1 MATVKSINQF
11 IKKTL
16 IKYGIFEQT
25 YFADSKDGIF
35 KENQTD
41 LATMQ
46 KVEKILGLTA
56 DEIRRKDVKAANK
69 WAEKFPFFDYYYKFR
84 SANTFSQLDPE
95 QYLMARILGFDTKE
109 GYTPKKKYE
118 KEEVLERLE
127 STLKE
132 INDIIPGTYHKDAE
146 ITSFNFEAEDFIN
159 FSYTKELLEGFF
171 DVIERHKEL
180 FFKCFNEELT
190 EEEIK
195 EYNFLTA
202 ALEAKDAGTAGG
214 IIFYNKVRQLLP
226 IMKEEG
232 YKDYAA
238 YVALRGDFQ
247 PWRCSDFSDYPELAQ
262 KYVNIFPQTKYKM
275 KDFCMNIKNISC
287 WFKWSDDITEY
298 DEMNAEDL
306 FMSLFEKKGNSD
318 DIPDNWTRIYLPKSE
333 DELGEG
339 YEHAKKLGVLAGPST
354 KGGLQIPRHE
364 WLADSMQRIMCRV
377 SYGIKKEDI

>member
-11 IKKTL
+11 IRKTL

-35 KENQTD
+35 KDNQTD
-41 LATMQ
+41 LATMK
-46 KVEKILGLTA
+46 KVEKVLGLTA
-56 DEIRRKDVKAANK
+56 DEIRRKDVKASNK
-69 WAEKFPFFDYYYKFR
+69 WAEKFPFFDLYYKFR
-84 SANTFSQLDPE
+84 AANTFAELDTE
-95 QYLMARILGFDTKE
+95 QYLMSRILGLDNEE
-109 GYTPKKKYE
+109 GFRYQKKYE
-118 KEEVLERLE
+118 KEDILTRLVV
-127 STLKE
+127 TLKE
-132 INDIIPGTYHKDAE
+132 IDGIIPGTYHKNAE
-146 ITSFNFEAEDFIN
+146 ITSFNFEAEDFIV
-159 FSYTKELLEGFF
+159 FPHTKELLQSFINL
-171 DVIERHKEL
+171 VNRHKEL
-180 FFKCFNEELT
+180 FFKCFEEQLSDD
-190 EEEIK
+190 EIK

-202 ALEAKDAGTAGG
+202 FLEAKDAGTAGG
-214 IIFYNKVRQLLP
+214 IMFYDKVLQLLP

-232 YKDYAA
+232 YEDYAA

-318 DIPDNWTRIYLPKSE
+318 DILDNWTRIYLPKSE

-354 KGGLQIPRHE
+354 KGGLQIPRQE

-377 SYGIKKEDI
+377 SYGIKKGDI